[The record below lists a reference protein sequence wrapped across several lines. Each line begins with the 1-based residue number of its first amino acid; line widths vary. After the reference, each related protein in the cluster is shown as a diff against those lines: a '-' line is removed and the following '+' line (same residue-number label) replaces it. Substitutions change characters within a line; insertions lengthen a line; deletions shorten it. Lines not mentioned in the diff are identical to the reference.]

1 MKTNYT
7 NEIQKTMLLAFKDM
21 GISFNQNSFPM
32 STEEISEVI
41 QAIKEIKE
49 REGK

>member
-7 NEIQKTMLLAFKDM
+7 KEIQNTMLLAFKDM
-21 GISFNQNSFPM
+21 GISFNKDSFPM
-32 STEEISEVI
+32 NTEEITEVI

-49 REGK
+49 REVK